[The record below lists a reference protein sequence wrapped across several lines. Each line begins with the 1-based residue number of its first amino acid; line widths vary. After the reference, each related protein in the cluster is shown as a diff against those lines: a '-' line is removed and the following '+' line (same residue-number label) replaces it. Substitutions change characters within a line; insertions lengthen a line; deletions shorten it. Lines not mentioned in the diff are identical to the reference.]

1 MKQFNLQK
9 GSRGEEEAARYLGQ
23 KGYQILERNHRTK
36 FGELDIIASDKE
48 TLVFVEV
55 KTKIG
60 EDFGSPEEMIN
71 SKKLRQVKRTAQM
84 YLLAN
89 EALRQKHKQ
98 QRIDAVAIVLRE
110 NGSPERVSHYE
121 NIGA

>member
-60 EDFGSPEEMIN
+60 EDFGSPE
-71 SKKLRQVKRTAQM
+71 
-84 YLLAN
+84 
-89 EALRQKHKQ
+89 
-98 QRIDAVAIVLRE
+98 
-110 NGSPERVSHYE
+110 
-121 NIGA
+121 